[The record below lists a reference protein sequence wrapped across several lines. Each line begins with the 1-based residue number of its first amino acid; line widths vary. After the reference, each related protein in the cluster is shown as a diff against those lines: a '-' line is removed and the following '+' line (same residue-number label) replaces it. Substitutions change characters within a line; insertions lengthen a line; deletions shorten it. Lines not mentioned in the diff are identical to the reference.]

1 MESDKNGVTT
11 WRTHSVHGNHHHQRH
26 HTQQAHISTH
36 STNNVLRAR
45 RGVVRMLMVVVLTFA
60 ICNLPL
66 HARKMWQY
74 WWVAVNTRA
83 GLSNPLLR
91 LNRSNDYRGDSNLS
105 ALFTPLTFLATY
117 FNSGVNPLLYAIL
130 SRNFRKGMSELLI
143 CSFKP
148 NKSKAMNKR
157 AVTHVSRL
165 NTILLTHPNGG
176 HAGKIDHL
184 NDNVELETCNDFVP
198 NQ

>member
-1 MESDKNGVTT
+1 MENSQ
-11 WRTHSVHGNHHHQRH
+11 HSRKPSPPPPN
-26 HTQQAHISTH
+26 STCPH
-36 STNNVLRAR
+36 
-45 RGVVRMLMVVVLTFA
+45 
-60 ICNLPL
+60 L
-66 HARKMWQY
+66 HAFDEQRAQSQTRGRKDANGCGFDIRHLQPAFAREEN
-74 WWVAVNTRA
+74 VAILVNM
-83 GLSNPLLR
+83 LWSVSLWCLCQQDFFF

-148 NKSKAMNKR
+148 NKGKAMNKR
-157 AVTHVSRL
+157 TVTHVSKI
-165 NTILLTHPNGG
+165 NSILLTHTNGNSEK
-176 HAGKIDHL
+176 ARQMSPTVIEFDS
-184 NDNVELETCNDFVP
+184 TCVDFVP

>member
-1 MESDKNGVTT
+1 MNA
-11 WRTHSVHGNHHHQRH
+11 NLF
-26 HTQQAHISTH
+26 
-36 STNNVLRAR
+36 LRR
-45 RGVVRMLMVVVLTFA
+45 
-60 ICNLPL
+60 
-66 HARKMWQY
+66 
-74 WWVAVNTRA
+74 
-83 GLSNPLLR
+83 
-91 LNRSNDYRGDSNLS
+91 NRSNDYRGDSNLS

-148 NKSKAMNKR
+148 NKGKTMNKR

-165 NTILLTHPNGG
+165 NTILLTHSNG

-184 NDNVELETCNDFVP
+184 NDNAEFETCNDFVP